1 MKSYPVMTNEQYR
14 EELAS
19 IFSLITENNT
29 LAYFYVYVC
38 EVLNILPE
46 GGEEE

>member
-1 MKSYPVMTNEQYR
+1 MKTTPVMTNEQYR

-19 IFSLITENNT
+19 IFSLVTENNT
-29 LAYFYVYVC
+29 LRYFYIIAS
-38 EVLNILPE
+38 EVLGVLPE